1 MRAAAIV
8 LGAGSGARLGLEVP
22 KAFAPVGGRTML
34 ELAAAAAAAVADR
47 LVVAV
52 PPGEE
57 GRARDLLAAM
67 GRPAEIVA
75 GGLTRQASVR
85 AALAAVPPDAEAV
98 LCHDAARPFASP
110 ALFEA
115 VLAALEEA
123 DGAVPVVPI
132 PDTVK
137 VVEGGWVVET
147 LPRERLGAAQTPQ
160 GFRTGPLREAHAR
173 ALAAGLA
180 FTDDAA
186 LLEWA
191 GFRVRAVA
199 GEPGNFKVTT
209 EEDLRRAEA
218 VAAGVL
224 RG

>member
-1 MRAAAIV
+1 MRVVAVVLAA
-8 LGAGSGARLGLEVP
+8 GAGERLGLDLP

-34 ELAAAAAAAVADR
+34 ELAAAAAAGAAER

-57 GRARDLLAAM
+57 GRARDLLARV
-67 GRPAEIVA
+67 GRPAEVIA
-75 GGLTRQASVR
+75 GGETRQASVR
-85 AALAAVPPDAEAV
+85 AALALAPPDAEAV

-110 ALFEA
+110 GLFRA
-115 VLAALEEA
+115 VLEALSGA

-160 GFRTGPLREAHAR
+160 AFRAGPLREAHAR
-173 ALAAGLA
+173 ALAAGRA

-186 LLEWA
+186 VLEWA
-191 GFRVRAVA
+191 GFRVRAVP

-209 EEDLRRAEA
+209 VEDLRRAEA
-218 VAAGVL
+218 VAAGAG

>member
-1 MRAAAIV
+1 MRAVGIV
-8 LGAGSGARLGLEVP
+8 LAAGAGERLGLDVP
-22 KAFAPVGGRTML
+22 KAFAPVGGRTLL
-34 ELAAAAAAAVADR
+34 ELAAAATTAVAER

-57 GRARDLLAAM
+57 GRARDLLARV
-67 GRPAEIVA
+67 GGPAEVIA
-75 GGLTRQASVR
+75 GGETRQASVR
-85 AALAAVPPDAEAV
+85 AALALVPPDAEAV

-110 ALFEA
+110 ELFRA
-115 VLAALEEA
+115 VLEALSEA

-160 GFRTGPLREAHAR
+160 AFRAGPLREAHAR
-173 ALAAGLA
+173 ALAAGRA

-186 LLEWA
+186 VLEWA
-191 GFRVRAVA
+191 GFRVRAVP

-218 VAAGVL
+218 VAAEAR